1 MTDTAHLIRNW
12 VLNHLGLTFVTP
24 PHAVVHVMTY
34 ISFVCVA
41 TGKAVFIGKV
51 HAFADAFPVQRYA
64 VARRSAG
71 KLPVAD
77 HLGAETIH
85 DAGSGMLQ
93 VVAKQMGRHRRGGFE
108 IDIQVMAVLLR
119 RKQRAL
125 RRIFRGLA
133 AGDITEFAV
142 VFIQQFLH
150 RQTQNTA

>member
-24 PHAVVHVMTY
+24 PHAVVRVMTY

-108 IDIQVMAVLLR
+108 IDIQVMAVFAAQQTACPAQDLPWSGS
-119 RKQRAL
+119 
-125 RRIFRGLA
+125 RG
-133 AGDITEFAV
+133 ITEFAV